1 MGAALQ
7 LIATSGAGAVA
18 EQAAMVLVA
27 LLAAFALLGAG
38 RPELERPRALAM
50 LIALLATPALLAAA
64 IWDSPQVR
72 PLHEHPLRGA
82 VVLLA
87 GMALVGALAVL
98 VGRRREALP
107 LLVVAALPFRVPISS
122 GGETSNLLVPLYVV
136 VAAAVVAHVV
146 AVLRDGGGP
155 GASGGPG
162 DPSGEPDASGSPPAP
177 TGPPAPEAPPA
188 GRSAGPDEPPAGWLE
203 WGLMGLVV
211 LYAIQ
216 AGYSHDFTN
225 ALKQAVFFYF
235 PFTLL
240 FIVLRRVG
248 WTRRLLLACL
258 GLLVA
263 LSVVFV
269 AVGLVEYSRREL
281 FLNPKLISAN
291 MVESYFRVNS
301 VFFDPNVYG
310 RFLAVVM
317 LAITAGMLWSTGRRE
332 VAAAA
337 AALLVLWGGLMT
349 SISQSSI
356 AALLLGLAVLAA
368 LRFSVRRTLAV
379 GAALVVAGA
388 VFVLVDGSAI
398 RVDLSSSKKAD
409 QATTG
414 RYNLV
419 RGGIDLFADRPLTG
433 FGPGS
438 FALEYRRRQRASTES
453 AVSASHT
460 IPITIAAE
468 QGVAGLLLYLLI
480 LGAGAGRLF
489 RSGVRDSPARMA
501 VAAGFVALVLHTLL
515 YADFLEDPITWT
527 LLGIGTALAAADAR
541 GARRRRPPAAPRPG

>member
-1 MGAALQ
+1 MGSALQ
-7 LIATSGAGAVA
+7 LIATTAGGAIA
-18 EQAAMVLVA
+18 EQAAMILVA

-50 LIALLATPALLAAA
+50 LLALLATPALLAAA

-72 PLHEHPLRGA
+72 PLHDHPLRGA

-87 GMALVGALAVL
+87 GAALVGALATL

-122 GGETSNLLVPLYVV
+122 GGQTSNLLVPLYVV
-136 VAAAVVAHVV
+136 VAAAVVAHVA
-146 AVLRDGGGP
+146 AVLRAGRAAPAPAPAPAPAAAGAAEHGGG
-155 GASGGPG
+155 S
-162 DPSGEPDASGSPPAP
+162 DPSA
-177 TGPPAPEAPPA
+177 APPA
-188 GRSAGPDEPPAGWLE
+188 APAGPEEPPAGWLE
-203 WGLMGLVV
+203 WGLMGLIV
-211 LYAIQ
+211 LYAAQ

-240 FIVLRRVG
+240 FVVLRRVR

-317 LAITAGMLWSTGRRE
+317 LAITAAMLWSTGRRE

-419 RGGIDLFADRPLTG
+419 RGGIDLFADRPLSG

-468 QGVAGLLLYLLI
+468 QGVGGLILYLLI
-480 LGAGAGRLF
+480 LAAAAGRLF
-489 RSGVRDSPARMA
+489 RSGVRESPARMA
-501 VAAGFVALVLHTLL
+501 LAAGFVALVLHTLL

-541 GARRRRPPAAPRPG
+541 GAGRRRRAPATPRPG

>member
-1 MGAALQ
+1 M
-7 LIATSGAGAVA
+7 
-18 EQAAMVLVA
+18 
-27 LLAAFALLGAG
+27 
-38 RPELERPRALAM
+38 
-50 LIALLATPALLAAA
+50 
-64 IWDSPQVR
+64 
-72 PLHEHPLRGA
+72 
-82 VVLLA
+82 
-87 GMALVGALAVL
+87 
-98 VGRRREALP
+98 
-107 LLVVAALPFRVPISS
+107 
-122 GGETSNLLVPLYVV
+122 
-136 VAAAVVAHVV
+136 
-146 AVLRDGGGP
+146 
-155 GASGGPG
+155 
-162 DPSGEPDASGSPPAP
+162 
-177 TGPPAPEAPPA
+177 
-188 GRSAGPDEPPAGWLE
+188 
-203 WGLMGLVV
+203 
-211 LYAIQ
+211 
-216 AGYSHDFTN
+216 
-225 ALKQAVFFYF
+225 
-235 PFTLL
+235 
-240 FIVLRRVG
+240 
-248 WTRRLLLACL
+248 
-258 GLLVA
+258 
-263 LSVVFV
+263 

-317 LAITAGMLWSTGRRE
+317 LAITAAMLWSTGRRE

-379 GAALVVAGA
+379 GVALVVAGA

-480 LGAGAGRLF
+480 LAAGAGRLF
-489 RSGVRDSPARMA
+489 GSGVRDSPARMA

-527 LLGIGTALAAADAR
+527 LLGIGTALAAADA
-541 GARRRRPPAAPRPG
+541 GRRRRAPAAPRPGSPVLAYLKRLVSAGAAYQAGDLLAKVFAVFTLPLYTRHVSQAAYGVAETLLTSIILVSILLRMGVGEAFVRFHYDDDDPG